1 MNTQNRLF
9 TGAVALALAATSVLF
24 TASNASARPYDDDRY
39 NGRDNNGA
47 AGWKHD
53 RDVRHHDRDVRRR
66 DRNDQYDRFNRYDR
80 YDSRWSNDDRNAW
93 SNDRDDYRYNRRNV
107 FINRPSQRYQTYPSN
122 GLVRLPDGCR
132 RVVYRDRTYYTR
144 DNYQYY
150 TYDSDRR
157 GYIVV
162 NFPGL
167 RLGF

>member
-1 MNTQNRLF
+1 MNTKTRIF
-9 TGAVALALAATSVLF
+9 TGAISLALAATSVLSI
-24 TASNASARPYDDDRY
+24 ASNASARPSDDDRY

-47 AGWKHD
+47 AWWQRD
-53 RDVRHHDRDVRRR
+53 RNDWSRNRDVRRR
-66 DRNDQYDRFNRYDR
+66 DRDDRYNDRRDRFNDRDARSYDR
-80 YDSRWSNDDRNAW
+80 DYY
-93 SNDRDDYRYNRRNV
+93 RDNRRNI

-144 DNYQYY
+144 DNNQYY